1 MTDNASQTGAFTIN
15 DAVNG
20 LLAQREPSPDQG
32 QASEPQAEPSQEVET
47 EEQDSQSAEPEQ
59 AVDDEGEQQE
69 PESEDDSEDA
79 GDDDQAEQEQ
89 DDEEPLFTV
98 KVDGEEIQVTAQQL
112 KDNYQLN
119 QATQKRL
126 QEASESRKQAEAV
139 RAEAEQS
146 RAQYLQ
152 GLQAIQAQLENQ
164 EPGQEYWDNLRETD
178 PQKFLIEREQARER
192 NEMRQAVIAEQ
203 QAVEAQYLQ
212 EQERKLVEIIPE
224 WSDSAKRQTETSQL
238 VETAKGLGFSTHEIG
253 MVKDARMVALLRKAS
268 LYDRMMER
276 GAEVKKE
283 VKKAPKMAKSS
294 ARKPQTDQKTLDRRK
309 ALQQHQKNPTVAS
322 AVEALMRR

>member
-1 MTDNASQTGAFTIN
+1 MTDNANQEGAFTIN

-20 LLAQREPSPDQG
+20 LLAQSEPSPDQG
-32 QASEPQAEPSQEVET
+32 QASEPQSTDSQEVET
-47 EEQDSQSAEPEQ
+47 DEQDSQAAEPEQ
-59 AVDDEGEQQE
+59 AVDDEGEQRE

-79 GDDDQAEQEQ
+79 VDDDQAEPEQ

-126 QEASESRKQAEAV
+126 QEAAESRKQAEAM

-146 RAQYLQ
+146 RAQYFQ
-152 GLQAIQAQLENQ
+152 GLQTIQAQLENQ

-192 NEMRQAVIAEQ
+192 NEMRQAIIAEQ

-224 WSDSAKRQTETSQL
+224 WSDNAKRQTETSQL

>member
-1 MTDNASQTGAFTIN
+1 MENNASQTGAFTIN

-20 LLAQREPSPDQG
+20 LLAQSEPSPDQG
-32 QASEPQAEPSQEVET
+32 QASEPQVEASQEVDT
-47 EEQDSQSAEPEQ
+47 AEQDSQDAEPEQ
-59 AVDDEGEQQE
+59 AVDDEGEQQQ

-79 GDDDQAEQEQ
+79 GDDDQVEQEQ

-98 KVDGEEIQVTAQQL
+98 KVDGEELQVTAQQL

-224 WSDSAKRQTETSQL
+224 WSDNAKRQTETSQL

>member
-1 MTDNASQTGAFTIN
+1 MENNASQTGAFTIN

-20 LLAQREPSPDQG
+20 LLAQSEPSPDQG
-32 QASEPQAEPSQEVET
+32 QASEPQVETSQEVDT
-47 EEQDSQSAEPEQ
+47 AEQDSQAAETEQ
-59 AVDDEGEQQE
+59 AVHDEGEQQQ

-98 KVDGEEIQVTAQQL
+98 KVDGEERQVTAQQL

-224 WSDSAKRQTETSQL
+224 WSDNAKRQTETSQL

>member
-1 MTDNASQTGAFTIN
+1 MENNASQTGAFTIN

-20 LLAQREPSPDQG
+20 LLAQSEPSPDQG
-32 QASEPQAEPSQEVET
+32 QASEPQVEASQEVDT
-47 EEQDSQSAEPEQ
+47 AEQDSQDAEPEQ
-59 AVDDEGEQQE
+59 AVDDEGEQQQ

-79 GDDDQAEQEQ
+79 GDDDQVEQEQ

-98 KVDGEEIQVTAQQL
+98 KVDGEEQQVTAQQL

-126 QEASESRKQAEAV
+126 QEAAESRKQAEAM

-224 WSDSAKRQTETSQL
+224 WSDNAKRQTETSQL

-309 ALQQHQKNPTVAS
+309 ALQRHQQNPTVAS

>member
-1 MTDNASQTGAFTIN
+1 MENNASQTGAFTIN

-20 LLAQREPSPDQG
+20 LLAQSEPSPDQG
-32 QASEPQAEPSQEVET
+32 QASEPQVEASQEVDT
-47 EEQDSQSAEPEQ
+47 AEQDSQDAEPEQ
-59 AVDDEGEQQE
+59 AVDDEGEQQQ

-224 WSDSAKRQTETSQL
+224 WSDNAKRQTETSQL